1 MSNIPIDLPP
11 MPTEQE
17 DFAGLKSGAV
27 PSALDHEPD
36 SSGKLLSWR
45 HHIWKNPL
53 PLASSSAEVAQ
64 AMNEM
69 AAYFDKRGWVG
80 ATAGNISCRLT
91 TSSDG
96 IQRMAMTATGT
107 WKGLLVP
114 DDILEIDFEGNLID
128 SSACTVSKKP
138 STETPLHAVVYS
150 MIPSSRCIAHVHS
163 SNAAVLSR
171 LALKRSGR
179 PKQVVLGVSGYSYL
193 KAFQNGK
200 DGKGRLFVPIFDDHL
215 PWPELVTLVSAYLE
229 KHPSC
234 LSFIL
239 DGHGQF
245 TWGRDLEETQRHTE
259 SLEQVLEMEKLRL
272 LLDSTESLDLYRCD
286 AK

>member
-1 MSNIPIDLPP
+1 

-64 AMNEM
+64 AMIEM

-107 WKGLLVP
+107 WKGLLGP
-114 DDILEIDFEGNLID
+114 DDILEIDFEGNL
-128 SSACTVSKKP
+128 S
-138 STETPLHAVVYS
+138 
-150 MIPSSRCIAHVHS
+150 SSRF
-163 SNAAVLSR
+163 AATSGVLQW
-171 LALKRSGR
+171 A
-179 PKQVVLGVSGYSYL
+179 
-193 KAFQNGK
+193 
-200 DGKGRLFVPIFDDHL
+200 D
-215 PWPELVTLVSAYLE
+215 
-229 KHPSC
+229 
-234 LSFIL
+234 
-239 DGHGQF
+239 
-245 TWGRDLEETQRHTE
+245 
-259 SLEQVLEMEKLRL
+259 
-272 LLDSTESLDLYRCD
+272 
-286 AK
+286 